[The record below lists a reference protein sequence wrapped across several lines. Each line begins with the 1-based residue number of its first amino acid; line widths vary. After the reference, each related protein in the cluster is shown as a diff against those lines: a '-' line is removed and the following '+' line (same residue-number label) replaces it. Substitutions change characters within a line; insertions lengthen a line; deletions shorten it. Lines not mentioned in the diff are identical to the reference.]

1 MFCVKPGR
9 GCRAPPTDPH
19 SHFSPRG
26 WALRNRRLTCQGHPD
41 GSVGKKLHDL
51 RKDSLSG
58 RQNAPGCQDA
68 NVSCC
73 GNAQDGNAARNQCT
87 PRARRG
93 ACRVDRRCEHGRDD
107 VRTSSSK
114 SADMVER
121 MSGLGRA
128 KVRTRVCAGAHA
140 SEQTCGLGR
149 DERRGGTRRSRR
161 VETHRR
167 TKKPAGDGGL
177 HLAKVCGAYF
187 SRFFWSAA
195 LVRPR
200 SFAALA
206 TSGSAAITRSIIARS
221 IWERIGSSPVRS
233 FSKSAS

>member
-149 DERRGGTRRSRR
+149 DARRGGTR
-161 VETHRR
+161 
-167 TKKPAGDGGL
+167 ALGGL
-177 HLAKVCGAYF
+177 KCIVTQKSPPGRRAPPGEGMRCLLFALFLERGFGQTEEFRGLGHIRFCGNHTIDHRAF
-187 SRFFWSAA
+187 DLGENRFF
-195 LVRPR
+195 
-200 SFAALA
+200 
-206 TSGSAAITRSIIARS
+206 AR
-221 IWERIGSSPVRS
+221 
-233 FSKSAS
+233 A